1 MKPTKCLAR
10 EKKHDVRKGKKGGR
24 REGEN
29 YLETLPS
36 AQAWT
41 SQANILHLQS
51 EGRELNDL
59 QTAEQWPGN
68 RSTSFETIGLLFL
81 LINNT
86 GQNIKPGKVVGFA
99 IGHFTVTGGE
109 EVSVDL
115 VLMQPFLLS
124 SANHAVLMLRSIFK
138 HNFHKKTERRF
149 VSKQGH
155 P

>member
-1 MKPTKCLAR
+1 MPRKRKKKMR
-10 EKKHDVRKGKKGGR
+10 QENRKKRGEEK
-24 REGEN
+24 GEK
-29 YLETLPS
+29 YLETLLS
-36 AQAWT
+36 VQAWT